1 MLERR
6 IQPLKS
12 CAVMEA
18 MPSAQRRLSCVKTW
32 WSLYL
37 WIDGEELPVVDART
51 VELDPVEMLIVA
63 GPTVSVVCELS

>member
-1 MLERR
+1 M
-6 IQPLKS
+6 
-12 CAVMEA
+12 
-18 MPSAQRRLSCVKTW
+18 KTW